1 MVDKWDQL
9 GFVVKRGSEYVETQR
24 GPPPKKGI
32 QLTAE
37 ELVQQVVLILANLIN
52 EKGIRTDGRRIDE
65 LRPIRIEA
73 GILKNADGS
82 AYIEFGRNKIMVAVY
97 GPKEVHPKHMAL
109 SDRSVLRCRY
119 HMAPFSVEERKNP
132 APSRR
137 EVEISKIT
145 REALEPALIL
155 EDYPR
160 TAIDVYIEVLQSDGG
175 SRCAGISAASVAL
188 ADAGINM
195 RDLVAACAAG
205 KVSDTIVLDINDEE
219 DKEGQAD
226 MPIAYLPNLNQV
238 TLMQVDGVLSKEEYK
253 KCLDMALQGCK
264 KVYQLQKEALMKKY
278 FGDEV
283 EVGEMI

>member
-1 MVDKWDQL
+1 M
-9 GFVVKRGSEYVETQR
+9 T
-24 GPPPKKGI
+24 
-32 QLTAE
+32 
-37 ELVQQVVLILANLIN
+37 NLIN
-52 EKGIRTDGRRIDE
+52 EQGLRIDGRRIDE
-65 LRPIRIEA
+65 LRSVRIEA

-82 AYIEFGRNKIMVAVY
+82 AYIEFGKNKIMVAVY
-97 GPKEVHPKHMAL
+97 GPKEVHPKHMAQ
-109 SDRSVLRCRY
+109 SDRCVLRCRY

-175 SRCAGISAASVAL
+175 SRCAGITAASVAL
-188 ADAGINM
+188 ADAGVNM

-205 KVSDTIVLDINDEE
+205 KVNDTIVLDINDEE

-226 MPIAYLPNLNQV
+226 MPIAYLPNLKQI
-238 TLMQVDGVLSKEEYK
+238 TLMQVDGVLSQEEYK
-253 KCLDMALQGCK
+253 RCLDMALQGCM

-278 FGDEV
+278 FGDDT
-283 EVGEMI
+283 EVGEML